1 MSLTRRFMNLA
12 RANLNA
18 LLDRVGDGDDPGS
31 LDSLTDEELEAELLR
46 RKARR
51 EREEELREQRAQA
64 ERAARARAA
73 ASGTST
79 GSSGAGTSGGAT
91 GTTGSGAG
99 RTGSGAGSTGSGSAG
114 STGGRARGTSD
125 PKRLAQYYAQLEVP
139 FGADLAEVKAA
150 YRRLMRKYHPD
161 RYPNDPQKAAMATE
175 LTQKLAQAYREIEAA
190 LRGKPVPGK
199 RM

>member
-18 LLDRVGDGDDPGS
+18 LLDKVAETETGS
-31 LDSLTDEELEAELLR
+31 LDSLTDEELEAELVR
-46 RKARR
+46 RQARR
-51 EREEELREQRAQA
+51 ERDEELRRMREEA
-64 ERAARARAA
+64 ERAARARTAA
-73 ASGTST
+73 SSASGTAS
-79 GSSGAGTSGGAT
+79 ARAGGARA
-91 GTTGSGAG
+91 SSG
-99 RTGSGAGSTGSGSAG
+99 RTGGARATGSRPTSGATGSAG
-114 STGGRARGTSD
+114 SSRASGVRGVD
-125 PKRLAQYYAQLEVP
+125 ARKLAQYYAQLEVP

-175 LTQKLAQAYREIEAA
+175 LTQKLAQAYRELEAA
-190 LRGKPVPGK
+190 LKGGRGK

>member
-31 LDSLTDEELEAELLR
+31 LDTLTDEELEAELLR

-51 EREEELREQRAQA
+51 EREEELRESRAQA

-73 ASGTST
+73 SGTGGGTST
-79 GSSGAGTSGGAT
+79 GSGTSA
-91 GTTGSGAG
+91 GSGG
-99 RTGSGAGSTGSGSAG
+99 SPGSGGGGSGSSG
-114 STGGRARGTSD
+114 SGSPGSGGGGRGRGTTD
-125 PKRLAQYYAQLEVP
+125 PRRLAQYYAQLEVP
-139 FGADLAEVKAA
+139 LGTDLPEVKAA

-175 LTQKLAQAYREIEAA
+175 LTQKLAQAYRELEAA
-190 LRGKPVPGK
+190 LRDKRPSGK

>member
-18 LLDRVGDGDDPGS
+18 LLDRVGDTDTGS
-31 LDSLTDEELEAELLR
+31 LDSMTDEELEAELIR

-51 EREEELREQRAQA
+51 EREEELREMRASG

-73 ASGTST
+73 ATGTGT
-79 GSSGAGTSGGAT
+79 GSSGSTAGTGAGATSGSGG
-91 GTTGSGAG
+91 TGSASSG
-99 RTGSGAGSTGSGSAG
+99 GSGGSGG
-114 STGGRARGTSD
+114 GGRARGTAD
-125 PKRLAQYYAQLEVP
+125 PRRLAQYYAQLEVP
-139 FGADLAEVKAA
+139 FGADLTEVKSA

-190 LRGKPVPGK
+190 LREKRPAGK